1 MRWSLRLQASDRKAF
16 SELFEFLHGPLLRYA
31 VHLTQDEM
39 QAYDVVQDVFLRLWS
54 IRTEL
59 DPAKSLKALMYT
71 MVRNRS
77 LNHLQL
83 VKSRQA
89 GIEAMSTAMDPTV
102 PAQAEDNLAAEA
114 LGKRIREW
122 INELPPKRREA
133 FRLSRFDGLTHEEIA
148 DVMEIAPRTV
158 TNHIMLALQYVRDRL
173 RVYRSEGG

>member
-1 MRWSLRLQASDRKAF
+1 
-16 SELFEFLHGPLLRYA
+16 
-31 VHLTQDEM
+31 
-39 QAYDVVQDVFLRLWS
+39 
-54 IRTEL
+54 
-59 DPAKSLKALMYT
+59 MYT

-89 GIEAMSTAMDPTV
+89 GIEAMSTTMDPTV